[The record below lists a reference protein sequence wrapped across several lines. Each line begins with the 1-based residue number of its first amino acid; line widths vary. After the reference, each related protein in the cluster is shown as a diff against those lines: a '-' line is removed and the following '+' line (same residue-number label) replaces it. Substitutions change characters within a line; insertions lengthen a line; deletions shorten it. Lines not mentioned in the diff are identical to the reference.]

1 MMKLTMTKQTENITF
16 LIIDGLDEAGILET
30 DFLDSHK
37 ARINYEDQSVELT
50 FGVMR
55 IRFQQ
60 TEQNGTIQV
69 NIIEI
74 QIIREDKRKDARP
87 VS

>member
-1 MMKLTMTKQTENITF
+1 
-16 LIIDGLDEAGILET
+16 
-30 DFLDSHK
+30 
-37 ARINYEDQSVELT
+37 
-50 FGVMR
+50 MR
-55 IRFQQ
+55 IPFQQ

-87 VS
+87 VSLNDSVEYR